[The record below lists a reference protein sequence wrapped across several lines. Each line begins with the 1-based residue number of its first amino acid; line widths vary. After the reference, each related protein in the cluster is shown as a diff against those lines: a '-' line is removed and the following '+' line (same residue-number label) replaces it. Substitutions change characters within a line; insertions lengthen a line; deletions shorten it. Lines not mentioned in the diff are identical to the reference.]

1 MNEQGIKI
9 WIFSQQPLF
18 RQGIRN
24 TFSETKDIEIAGEG
38 KVTDKM
44 SLTIEV
50 MPPDVAIVDI
60 DAAPDS
66 GLNLANRIK
75 QVTPSTAVVV
85 LASSIND
92 EQLFEAIRSQA
103 SAYLTKDIS
112 SDELTDMVRR
122 VAQGEHPINDSLNS
136 RPKVAVHILNKF
148 QSLSQQQEVES
159 LISPLTSRET
169 EIVNYMSQGYA
180 NKQIAAK
187 LKISEQTIKNHVTS
201 ILSKLDA
208 NARTEAVVK
217 AIKRGLIPFK
227 KE

>member
-1 MNEQGIKI
+1 MNGQNIKI

-18 RQGIRN
+18 RQGIRDSLSN
-24 TFSETKDIEIAGEG
+24 VEDIEIAGEA
-38 KVTDKM
+38 KLTDKM
-44 SLTIEV
+44 SMTIEV
-50 MPPDVAIVDI
+50 MPPDVAVVDI

-75 QVTPSTAVVV
+75 QVTPSTAVIV

-92 EQLFEAIRSQA
+92 EQLFEAIRSRA
-103 SAYLTKDIS
+103 SAYLSKDIS
-112 SDELTDMVRR
+112 SDELSDVVRR
-122 VAQGEHPINDSLNS
+122 VAHGEHPINDSLNN
-136 RPKVAVHILNKF
+136 RPKVAAQILDQF
-148 QSLSQQQEVES
+148 QALSQQQEVES

-169 EIVNYMSQGYA
+169 EIVDYMAQGYA
-180 NKQIAAK
+180 NKQIAVK
-187 LKISEQTIKNHVTS
+187 LNISEQTIKNHVTS

-217 AIKRGLIPFK
+217 ALRRGLISFQ